1 MTKVMHI
8 AALFGWICF
17 AMFSTRA
24 IARDNFA
31 LAIRNQSTS
40 TRLLLV
46 AVEYPDHSQRVI
58 ATSGQALLGALAKE
72 RGFEKWPNRDEV
84 ARTAAL
90 VGRDRPFRFTKP
102 DALKTLE
109 APDTP
114 ELLAEVRKKLGT
126 LTAGELRE
134 RLRKPDGFKG
144 VYPADPEQRSR
155 YQLAVAQVLLEKNIP
170 VQINCLDS
178 SLGLAQ

>member
-8 AALFGWICF
+8 AALLGWICF
-17 AMFSTRA
+17 ANFSDHA
-24 IARDNFA
+24 IAQDNFA
-31 LAIRNQSTS
+31 LAIRSQSTS
-40 TRLLLV
+40 PRLLLV
-46 AVEYPDHSQRVI
+46 TVEYADHSQRVI
-58 ATSGQALLGALAKE
+58 VTSGQALLDALAKE

-109 APDTP
+109 VPYTP
-114 ELLAEVRKKLGT
+114 ELLAEVRKQLGT
-126 LTAGELRE
+126 LTADELRN
-134 RLRKPDGFKG
+134 RLRKQDGFKG
-144 VYPADPEQRSR
+144 GYPAEPEQRSR
-155 YQLAVAQVLLEKNIP
+155 YGLAVAHVLLEKGIP
-170 VQINCLDS
+170 VQINCIDG